1 MQRLYNDLNNCKNF
15 EISAERSSQI
25 EVIINRLFQYDERV
39 LLDFDSII
47 KNIEQQKNIELLG
60 SGDTYKALNRKIKE
74 IDGVI
79 KRKSTINQLVML
91 LKYIISVID
100 PYQKKYTSLNFPLF
114 GSTWIELS
122 KKLVT
127 TIDNKVKEVIKA
139 IFNDEDVLLVRREKL
154 ISSTEIYKNQLDGLK
169 RDGDYEQLAL
179 EYKLLKLTNLNG
191 NLHYYLTF
199 DANGQIKQAG
209 TAYSSDFIG

>member
-1 MQRLYNDLNNCKNF
+1 M
-15 EISAERSSQI
+15 
-25 EVIINRLFQYDERV
+25 
-39 LLDFDSII
+39 
-47 KNIEQQKNIELLG
+47 
-60 SGDTYKALNRKIKE
+60 
-74 IDGVI
+74 
-79 KRKSTINQLVML
+79 
-91 LKYIISVID
+91 
-100 PYQKKYTSLNFPLF
+100 NFPLF

-154 ISSTEIYKNQLDGLK
+154 ISSAEIYKNQLDVLK